1 MPIDNLER
9 FGSLLLDPTVV
20 VGVVPLLADNDPSA
34 VVGFRVLTS
43 GGAIDVKD
51 EESSNAIYAFFFSEN
66 PLSHVQLSGPARVN
80 SSNPA

>member
-1 MPIDNLER
+1 MPIDNLR
-9 FGSLLLDPTVV
+9 PFGSLLLAPTAV
-20 VGVVPLLADNDPSA
+20 VGIVSLFADNDSSA

-66 PLSHVQLSGPARVN
+66 PLSHFQLSGPTGVN
-80 SSNPA
+80 RGNPS